1 MWGQSNFHGFGMK
14 LEQRPIHGFSCL
26 LAYTFSK
33 AIDNASTF
41 NAGPQ

>member
-26 LAYTFSK
+26 LAPTFSK